1 MKKIHILGFI
11 FLAVSAISCEDFLDR
26 EPKAAITPQVY
37 LNTEDQ
43 LAAYSVNK
51 YSVFPTHSGWGVGQ
65 YASDNNSDNQTSNNV
80 NEDFILGQ
88 KRVPQSGGAWDFQT
102 IRDCNYFLEN
112 VLPKYREG
120 KISGTEANIR
130 HYIGEMYFFRA
141 YIYFSKLVAVGDFPI
156 VTRVLSDDYDEL
168 VEANKRRPRNEV
180 ARFILAD
187 LDTAIMMM
195 KANPPAS
202 NRLTKNAAL
211 LFKSRVALY
220 EGTWLKY
227 HAGTAR
233 VPGGPGW
240 PGAQAD
246 YLQGF
251 HIDLE
256 QEINYFLT
264 EAMKSADEVASTVAL
279 YEDYGQMFSMSNL
292 NSVPEVLLY
301 RAYSLEEKIYH
312 YVQLYLQGNGGG
324 KTGFSRSLIESF
336 LMENGLPIYADGDY
350 KGDQTLED
358 VAYGRD
364 LRLQSSLLVPGDV
377 LYPGMEFEKPDL
389 LGGDA
394 EKRTTTGYS
403 LKKGSDNSKYLTNG
417 EACVLPSI
425 VFRAAEAYLNYIE
438 ADYVKNGSLDGK
450 SKNYWK
456 ALRERA
462 GVDSDFEKTI
472 ANTDL
477 SQERDLAKY
486 SGGQTVDATL
496 YNIRRERR
504 CEFIAEGMRKNDLY
518 RWRAL
523 DNMKN
528 YHIEGINLWDEM
540 YKLYDDLKPQGEN
553 ASPNV
558 STRSY
563 KYLRPL
569 AVNEN
574 GLAFEGYTFPQP
586 HYLDPIAYYH
596 FTMSTPVQGADAA
609 TSVIYQNPGWSL
621 EVGSKATD
629 Y

>member
-1 MKKIHILGFI
+1 MKKVNILGFI
-11 FLAVSAISCEDFLDR
+11 LLAVTAISCDDFLDR
-26 EPKAAITPQVY
+26 EPKAAVTPQVY

-43 LAAYSVNK
+43 LAAYGAAK
-51 YSVFPTHSGWGVGQ
+51 YTLFSSPSGYSGMGQ
-65 YASDNNSDNQTSNNV
+65 YTYDNNSDNQTSSGV
-80 NEDFILGQ
+80 NGNFILGQ
-88 KRVPQSGGAWDFQT
+88 KTVPQSGGAWDFQS
-102 IRDCNYFLEN
+102 IRDCNYFFED
-112 VLPKYREG
+112 VLPKYKEG
-120 KISGTEANIR
+120 KISGVEANIR

-141 YIYFSKLVAVGDFPI
+141 YIYFSKLTAVGDFPI

-180 ARFILAD
+180 ARFILSD

-195 KANPPAS
+195 SSAAPAS
-202 NRLTKNAAL
+202 NRLTKNVAL

-240 PGAQAD
+240 PGANTG

-251 HIDLE
+251 HIDLD
-256 QEINYFLT
+256 QEINFFLT
-264 EAMKSADEVASTVAL
+264 EAMNAADQVASAISL
-279 YEDYGQMFSMSNL
+279 YNDYGEMFRITNL

-301 RAYSLEEKIYH
+301 RAYSLDEKISH
-312 YVQLYLQGNGGG
+312 YVQSYLQSNGGG
-324 KTGFSRSLIESF
+324 NTGLSRSLVESF
-336 LMENGLPIYADGDY
+336 LTENGYPIYTSSEYRGDAN
-350 KGDQTLED
+350 LEN
-358 VAYGRD
+358 VAYKRD
-364 LRLQSSLLVPGDV
+364 LRLQSSLLLPGDQ
-377 LYPGMEFEKPDL
+377 LYPGHNFEKPDL
-389 LGGDA
+389 TGGDA
-394 EKRTTTGYS
+394 EVRTTTGYS
-403 LKKGSDNSKYLTNG
+403 IKKGLINTEYLINVQYISP
-417 EACVLPSI
+417 CI
-425 VFRAAEAYLNYIE
+425 VFRVAEAYLNYME

-450 SKNYWK
+450 SKSYWR
-456 ALRERA
+456 ALRNRA
-462 GVDSDFEKTI
+462 GVNTDFETTI

-477 SQERDLAKY
+477 SRERDLAKY
-486 SGGQTVDATL
+486 SGNQMVDATL

-504 CEFIAEGMRKNDLY
+504 CEFVAEGMRKNDLY

-540 YKLYDDLKPQGEN
+540 YQLYTDLKPQGES

-558 STRSY
+558 SSRSY

-574 GLAFEGYTFPQP
+574 NLAFNGYTFPQA

-596 FTMSTPVQGADAA
+596 FTMSTPLKGADAT

-621 EVGSKATD
+621 EVGSKATE